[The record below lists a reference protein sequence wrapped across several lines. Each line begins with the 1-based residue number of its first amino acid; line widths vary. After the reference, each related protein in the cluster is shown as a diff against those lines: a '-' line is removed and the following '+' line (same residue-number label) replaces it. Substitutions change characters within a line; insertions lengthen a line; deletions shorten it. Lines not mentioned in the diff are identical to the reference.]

1 MRWVYVAM
9 FCGGTGLWLST
20 QYQVPQWLLW
30 SLLATGTTMWGLAK
44 RMEWCESQEER
55 NHARSH

>member
-1 MRWVYVAM
+1 MRWVCVAM

-20 QYQVPQWLLW
+20 EYQAPQWLLW
-30 SLLATGTTMWGLAK
+30 SLLATGTVMWGLSK
-44 RMEWCESQEER
+44 RMEWCESKEER